1 MDISSASSVNALSGQ
16 AVGDAVSTSLQKKAM
31 EMDKQNMAAV
41 LSTVPPPTKLSTSN
55 LPPNLGR
62 NVNTTA

>member
-41 LSTVPPPTKLSTSN
+41 LSTVPPPTKPSTSN